1 MNLKGGNLIF
11 KYVIVCL
18 LVMFVIVHGI
28 ELFSTIV
35 MYLELLE
42 LYLKSNNSRETHI
55 IHLSINNYIIC
66 ICNTIN
72 NKM

>member
-35 MYLELLE
+35 MHLELLE
-42 LYLKSNNSRETHI
+42 LYLKSNNT
-55 IHLSINNYIIC
+55 LMNFFINESN
-66 ICNTIN
+66 
-72 NKM
+72 